1 MLTLYYAPGAC
12 SLASLIAL
20 EESGLP
26 FEARR
31 VDFGKAEQTSP
42 DYLRINPKG
51 RVPALIAEKGVLTE
65 TPAILAYIAQI
76 APAAHLAPLDDFF
89 EFAQMQAINS
99 YLCSTVHV
107 NHAHGR
113 RGYRWTD
120 DEAAIETM
128 KAKVPQTMT
137 ASLELI
143 EKSMFRG
150 PWVLGKSYSVV
161 DAYLFT
167 LFSWAKGDGVDL
179 DKLPQLGEHRD
190 RMLER
195 PAVQRAKATEKS

>member
-1 MLTLYYAPGAC
+1 MLTLYFSPGAC

-20 EESGLP
+20 EESGLV
-26 FEARR
+26 FEAKR
-31 VDFGKAEQTSP
+31 VDFGKAEQTSRE
-42 DYLRINPKG
+42 YLKLNPKG
-51 RVPALIAEKGVLTE
+51 RVPTLVADRGVITE
-65 TPAILAYIAQI
+65 TPAILTYIAQI
-76 APAAHLAPLDDFF
+76 ATTARLAPLDDFF
-89 EFAQMQAINS
+89 EFALMQSINT

-128 KAKVPQTMT
+128 KTKVPQTMT

-150 PWVLGKSYSVV
+150 PWVLGRNYSVA

-167 LFSWAKGDGVDL
+167 LFGWAKGDGVDL
-179 DKLPQLGEHRD
+179 DRLPQLGEHRD

-195 PAVQRAKATEKS
+195 PAVQRAKAVEKA

>member
-20 EESGLP
+20 EESGLT

-89 EFAQMQAINS
+89 EFAQMQAFNS

-113 RGYRWTD
+113 RGHRWTD

-150 PWVLGKSYSVV
+150 PWVLGKAYSVA

-167 LFSWAKGDGVDL
+167 LFGWAKGDGVDL
-179 DKLPQLGEHRD
+179 EKLPQLGEHRA